1 MLSVILLKPEAV
13 FLNKRSSLLNQEQ
26 ILCSYPFSNVLH
38 STIFTAVSNIQFQAL
53 NSLKFKVEGHAI
65 MFTA

>member
-38 STIFTAVSNIQFQAL
+38 FTIFTAVSNIQFQAL
-53 NSLKFKVEGHAI
+53 NSLKFKVEGNVI